1 MMQKLSENVLDKFSM
16 DFLRNQVLKNAYGND
31 DTVIARL
38 DPRILLAWYVFF
50 ALAPWFVD
58 NLVFLLGCF
67 LLVAVTTIMARVAGL
82 VLFLFLLGV
91 FSQTGYLFVVSL
103 LFGGN
108 AETILPL
115 LILTLK
121 VATVSLASI
130 TVFSGLD
137 PDRLSNGL
145 MWYGC
150 PERLSFSISYA
161 YRMLPMLME
170 EFQNVLLSYRL
181 RGNAPNTETLTGKI
195 RYLVY
200 QIKMII
206 HSFYPLMLNTA
217 KRSRT
222 TVEALE
228 IKGYRYGAVNKEVK
242 KMKLS
247 ALKVTYNDLLFLF
260 ALGVFSQTGYLFLVT
275 LLFGGDA
282 SAIAPLLVL
291 TLKVATISLASVT
304 VFSGLDPDRLSNGLM
319 WFGCPERLSFSIS
332 YAYRMLPMLMEEFQN
347 VLLSYRLRGNPPAHD
362 TFMGKVRYLVYQVKI
377 VMESFYPLMLNTA
390 KRSRTTV
397 EALELRGYR
406 YAAINKTVK
415 KMKLAALK
423 VTYNDLLF
431 LAISFLCVAVSVLI
445 STLF

>member
-1 MMQKLSENVLDKFSM
+1 MEKVMKKLTDSVVDKISM

-31 DTVIARL
+31 DTVIAML
-38 DPRILLAWYVFF
+38 DPRILLVWYVFF
-50 ALAPWFVD
+50 ALAPWFVND
-58 NLVFLLGCF
+58 LVFLLGCF

-82 VLFLFLLGV
+82 VLFLFILGV

-150 PERLSFSISYA
+150 PEKLSFSISYA

-181 RGNAPNTETLTGKI
+181 RGNAPDTDTFIGKI
-195 RYLVY
+195 RYLIY

-228 IKGYRYGAVNKEVK
+228 IKGYLYGAANKEVK

-247 ALKVTYNDLLFLF
+247 
-260 ALGVFSQTGYLFLVT
+260 G
-275 LLFGGDA
+275 
-282 SAIAPLLVL
+282 
-291 TLKVATISLASVT
+291 
-304 VFSGLDPDRLSNGLM
+304 
-319 WFGCPERLSFSIS
+319 
-332 YAYRMLPMLMEEFQN
+332 
-347 VLLSYRLRGNPPAHD
+347 
-362 TFMGKVRYLVYQVKI
+362 
-377 VMESFYPLMLNTA
+377 
-390 KRSRTTV
+390 
-397 EALELRGYR
+397 
-406 YAAINKTVK
+406 
-415 KMKLAALK
+415 LK

-431 LAISFLCVAVSVLI
+431 LAVSFLWVSLTVLATTI
-445 STLF
+445 L